1 MAYAQ
6 CAVGA
11 QTRGRRN
18 GLSGSLVAV
27 RLLNEATDACWCSR
41 KNHQAQRRTWV
52 VVDENEGGV
61 NRSDGRKFFQEIGC
75 SRKVAITGARKLDML
90 VCRHSWEKC
99 RGVWV
104 CWEPR

>member
-1 MAYAQ
+1 MKR
-6 CAVGA
+6 
-11 QTRGRRN
+11 QTPAGVAEEITKLN
-18 GLSGSLVAV
+18 AV
-27 RLLNEATDACWCSR
+27 RGSSWTR
-41 KNHQAQRRTWV
+41 MKV
-52 VVDENEGGV
+52 VLTEVMDV
-61 NRSDGRKFFQEIGC
+61 IFFQEIGC